1 MPPWK
6 PTADRGGP
14 FEGDRRLSGDE
25 IATLARWVEAD
36 APEGN
41 PADLAIIPPRGDGW
55 RNGTPD
61 LVVRMSEPYLL
72 PADGRDVFRNFVIPV
87 PIATTQCVRGI
98 EFRPS
103 SRAVHHANMHID
115 PTSGS
120 RRFDAADPEPGYT
133 GPLSPD
139 AEFPDGHFL
148 GWTPGQAPPLLPQ
161 DMCWRLEAGSDLLL
175 QMHMRSTGR
184 QESVQ
189 PTVAFYFSDR
199 PAARIPVMVRLGK
212 QDLDLAPGQPSQ
224 RIRDSYVLPVDVNVQ
239 AVQPHAHHLA
249 REVSVYA
256 EVPDGTKR
264 WLIHITDWDFNWQ
277 DVFRFAAPPR
287 LPKGTRVVVE
297 YVYDNSVGNARN
309 PHNPP
314 RRVWWGQQTTDE
326 MGDVWIQVLAR
337 DGDDRARLAS
347 DSRAKALREDIVGY
361 QAMLRRAPADAALH
375 ENLAKCYLLLG
386 ERGEALTAITE
397 AVRLRPDS
405 AAGRYNLGT
414 ALASLGRHDEAV
426 REFTEAVRLDAN
438 FAYAHNS
445 LGVSLHATGRTADA
459 AEHFRRA
466 IAIESAYAN
475 AHNNLG
481 KALDVLGDVDEAIA
495 EYGEALRIQPGNP
508 QTRQNMRSALARAIA
523 AAEAALAQAVA
534 ARDTQSAAAIREQLD
549 RYRTRSAALLR

>member
-6 PTADRGGP
+6 PIADHGGP
-14 FEGDRRLSGDE
+14 FEDERRLSAGE
-25 IATLARWVEAD
+25 IATLARWVKAD
-36 APEGN
+36 APEGS
-41 PADLAIIPPRGDGW
+41 PADLAPVAPRVDGW

-61 LVVRMSEPYLL
+61 LVVRMPEAYVLGAGGS
-72 PADGRDVFRNFVIPV
+72 DVFRNFVIPL
-87 PIATTQCVRGI
+87 PISSTRCVRGI
-98 EFRPS
+98 EFHPH

-115 PTSGS
+115 PTAGS

-199 PAARIPVMVRLGK
+199 PATRIPVMLRLGK
-212 QDLDLAPGQPSQ
+212 QDLDLAAGESDLSV
-224 RIRDSYVLPVDVNVQ
+224 RDSYVLPVDADVQ
-239 AVQPHAHHLA
+239 AVQPHAHYLA
-249 REVSVYA
+249 REVAAFA
-256 EVPDGTKR
+256 ELPNGSRR
-264 WLIHITDWDFNWQ
+264 WLIHIDDWDFSWQ
-277 DVFRFAAPPR
+277 DVYRYAAPVR
-287 LPKGTRVVVE
+287 LPKGTRLVME
-297 YVYDNSVGNARN
+297 YVFDNSAKNPRN
-309 PHNPP
+309 PHRPP

-326 MGDVWIQVLAR
+326 MGDLWVQVGTR
-337 DGDDRARLAS
+337 DDQDRARLAS
-347 DSRAKALREDIVGY
+347 DSRLKALREDIIGY
-361 QAMLRRAPADAALH
+361 RSMLRRTPGDAALH
-375 ENLAKCYLLLG
+375 ENLAKCYMLVG
-386 ERGEALTAITE
+386 ERGEALKAITE
-397 AVRLRPDS
+397 SVRLRPDS

-414 ALASLGRHDEAV
+414 ALAAHGRHRDAS
-426 REFTEAVRLDAN
+426 REFSEAIRLDPN

-445 LGVSLHATGRTADA
+445 LGVALYAMGQTADA
-459 AEHFRRA
+459 VQHFRHALA
-466 IAIESAYAN
+466 IDPAYAN

-481 KALDVLGDVDEAIA
+481 KALEREGHLDDAIA

-508 QTRQNMRSALARAIA
+508 QTRQNMAGALVRAIG
-523 AAEAALAQAVA
+523 AAEAALEGAVA
-534 ARDTQSAAAIREQLD
+534 ARDMQLAGEIRGRLD